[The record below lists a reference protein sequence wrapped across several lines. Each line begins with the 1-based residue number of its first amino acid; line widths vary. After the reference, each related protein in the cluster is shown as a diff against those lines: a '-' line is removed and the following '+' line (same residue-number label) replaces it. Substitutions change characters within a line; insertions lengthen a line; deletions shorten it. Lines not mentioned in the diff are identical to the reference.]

1 MITKLIDKQDSFEI
15 VRDQIAAILK
25 LEVVNQMQLATAA
38 GKDASLWNVD
48 VFSER
53 SNPWEQYQ
61 NADVSEPNNP
71 IVNVWFDS
79 ANSDD
84 ASSDTVERQKVN
96 GTFNV
101 DCYACGISTETGD
114 GHNPGDQQ
122 AALNLHR
129 VIRLVRNILMAGEY
143 TYLGLP
149 RRDLQFVWR
158 RRIDSITI
166 FQPSAD
172 DATMQNIVGA
182 RIVFRVEFNEFSPQ
196 VESVPLELLSVQVK
210 RAETGEILLAT
221 EYQYNGD

>member
-1 MITKLIDKQDSFEI
+1 MITQLIDKLDNFEI

-25 LEVVNQMQLATAA
+25 LEVTNQMQLATAA
-38 GKDASLWNVD
+38 GKDASLWDVD
-48 VFSER
+48 VFLER

-61 NADVSEPNNP
+61 NAEITDPNAP

-84 ASSDTVERQKVN
+84 SASDTVERQKVN

-101 DCYACGISTETGD
+101 DCYAQGISTETGE
-114 GHNPGDQQ
+114 GHTPGDQQ

-129 VIRLVRNILMAGEY
+129 VIRLVRNILMAGTN
-143 TYLGLP
+143 TYLGLQG
-149 RRDLQFVWR
+149 LVWNR
-158 RRIDSITI
+158 KIESVTI

-172 DATMQNIVGA
+172 DTTMQNIVGA
-182 RIVFRVEFNEFSPQ
+182 RLVFRVVFNEFSPQ
-196 VESVPLELLSVQVK
+196 VAPVPLELLSVQVV
-210 RAETGEILLAT
+210 RSETGEILLAT

>member
-1 MITKLIDKQDSFEI
+1 MITQLIDKQDSFEI

-25 LEVVNQMQLATAA
+25 LEVTNQVQLATVA
-38 GKDASLWNVD
+38 GKDASLWDVD

-61 NADVSEPNNP
+61 NAEVDEPNTP

-84 ASSDTVERQKVN
+84 AASDTVERQKVN

-101 DCYACGISTETGD
+101 DCYACGISTETGE

-129 VIRLVRNILMAGEY
+129 VIRLVRNILMAGTH
-143 TYLGLP
+143 TYLGL
-149 RRDLQFVWR
+149 RGLVWGR
-158 RRIDSITI
+158 KLDSITI

-172 DATMQNIVGA
+172 DSTMQNIVGA
-182 RIVFRVEFNEFSPQ
+182 RLVFRVIFNEFSPQ
-196 VESVPLELLSVQVK
+196 VESVPLELVSVQVK
-210 RAETGEILLAT
+210 RAETGEILLLT
-221 EYQYNGD
+221 EYQYDGVN

>member
-1 MITKLIDKQDSFEI
+1 MITTLIDKQDNFEI

-25 LEVVNQMQLATAA
+25 LEVANQMQLATAA
-38 GKDASLWNVD
+38 GKDADLWTVD
-48 VFSER
+48 VYSER

-61 NADVSEPNNP
+61 DGDVTTPL
-71 IVNVWFDS
+71 VNVWFDS

-101 DCYACGISTETGD
+101 DCYACGISTETGE

-129 VIRLVRNILMAGEY
+129 VIRLARNILMAGTY
-143 TYLGLP
+143 TYLGL
-149 RRDLQFVWR
+149 RGLVWR